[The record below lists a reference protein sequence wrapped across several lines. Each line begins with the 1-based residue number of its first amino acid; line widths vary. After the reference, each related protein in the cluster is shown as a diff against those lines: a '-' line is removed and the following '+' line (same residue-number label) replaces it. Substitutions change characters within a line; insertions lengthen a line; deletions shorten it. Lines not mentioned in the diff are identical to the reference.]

1 MNYTVTLHGHIVE
14 AVVTSCVDVKP
25 DYSTWDSSDDYYG
38 YRELEFDVLSV
49 TDEEDERGLS
59 DQERDA
65 FANEHADA
73 IEDLIWSQIEDGDW
87 YVD

>member
-1 MNYTVTLHGHIVE
+1 MNYTVNLQGHIVE
-14 AVVTSCVDVKP
+14 VVVTSCVDVKP
-25 DYSTWDSSDDYYG
+25 NYSTWDSADDYYG

-49 TDEEDERGLS
+49 TNEEEERELS